1 MSESTPDFRSYY
13 GRPVLK
19 EPVWKWQIPFYL
31 FFGGLAGATA
41 GLTFTARRRGLHSLA
56 TWSNVVNLA
65 AVAVSPPL
73 LIADLGRPARFL
85 NMLRVLKITSPM
97 NLGTWIITASGIA
110 SASSLSAEVLGLRRV
125 QTGAEGVAAALGP
138 FLSTYTAVLVAD
150 TAVPV
155 WHAARRELPFVF
167 AGGSAASAGAATGI
181 VTKSS
186 EAGPAR
192 RLALGGAVLQLA
204 ATELM
209 ERRLGMLGE
218 PYHAGEAGRY
228 ARWSKRLTAAGAVV
242 TAVAGGRRAG
252 RVAGG
257 ALLLA
262 GSLADRWAVFK
273 AGFESAGDPKYTIVP
288 QRERLRSAADR

>member
-1 MSESTPDFRSYY
+1 MSEPTPDFRSYY

-31 FFGGLAGATA
+31 FFGGMAGATA
-41 GLTFTARRRGLHSLA
+41 GLTFTARRRGLHGLA
-56 TWSNVVNLA
+56 TRSNLINFA

-85 NMLRVLKITSPM
+85 NMLRVLKVTSPM
-97 NLGTWIITASGIA
+97 SLGTWIITASGMA
-110 SASSLSAEVLGLRRV
+110 SASSLIAHMFQLRRV
-125 QTGAEGVAAALGP
+125 RTGAEGVAAALGP

-155 WHAARRELPFVF
+155 WHAARQELPFVF
-167 AGGSAASAGAATGI
+167 AGASAASAGAATGM
-181 VTKSS
+181 VTPSS

-192 RLALGGAVLQLA
+192 RLAVGGAVLQLA

-218 PYHAGEAGRY
+218 PYHSGEAGPY

-252 RVAGG
+252 RAAGG

-273 AGFESAGDPKYTIVP
+273 AGFESARDPKYTVVP
-288 QRERLRSAADR
+288 QRERLRANQGR

>member
-1 MSESTPDFRSYY
+1 MTEPPPEFRSYY

-19 EPVWKWQIPFYL
+19 EPVWKWQIPLYL

-41 GLTFTARRRGLHSLA
+41 GLTFSARRRGLHSLA
-56 TWSNVVNLA
+56 IRSNLVNLA
-65 AVAVSPPL
+65 AVSVSPPL

-85 NMLRVLKITSPM
+85 NMLRVLKVTSPM
-97 NLGTWIITASGIA
+97 SVGTWIISTSGVASGA
-110 SASSLSAEVLGLRRV
+110 SLAADVLELPRVRAAAE
-125 QTGAEGVAAALGP
+125 AVAAALGP

-150 TAVPV
+150 TAIPV
-155 WHAARRELPFVF
+155 WHEARRELPFVF

-181 VTKSS
+181 VTPSS

-192 RLALGGAVLQLA
+192 RLAVGGALLQLA

-209 ERRLGMLGE
+209 ERRLGPVGE
-218 PYHAGEAGRY
+218 PYHTGDAGRY
-228 ARWSKRLTAAGAVV
+228 ASWGKRLTAAGAVLTGV
-242 TAVAGGRRAG
+242 GGGRRAG

-262 GSLADRWAVFK
+262 GSLADRWAVFT
-273 AGFESAGDPKYTIVP
+273 AGFASARDPKYTIVP
-288 QRERLRSAADR
+288 QRERLQAAMGR